1 MTREEIYQRCEREID
16 RTKGVLLEA
25 GTGSGKSKVAVDLC
39 KHIGEHYTE
48 PMQVLILV
56 AKRVHKQT
64 WANEL
69 HKWHPSGNPVM
80 VVQTECYE
88 SLKKCVGYSY
98 DVVILD
104 ECHHVQSELRQE
116 LLNHVSFRYMIG
128 LSATIPKKL
137 KYHLMTT
144 YNLGLVQCSLQDAIE
159 DGILPEP
166 EIMLLPL
173 QLQNYAKSE
182 TIEINPKKPGEIYY
196 DEYERLW
203 AHKKN
208 HHAILRCTPKQKLQ
222 YMNNRIIFAKRAFDA
237 TRNEGA
243 KRRWL
248 RMCGDRLKFLAECK
262 NSLVKELLGNMSDK
276 RVLTFCTS
284 IEQTEELGSNCIH
297 SKNKNADD
305 ILKKFNDGKLNHI
318 TACQVL
324 NEGVN
329 LKNCQFG
336 VFANINASGI
346 IKVQRVG
353 RILRHEHPV
362 VIIPYYVGSREEE
375 IVKEWIG
382 EYNEKL
388 IHKYNT
394 LKDLTDAI
402 INR

>member
-16 RTKGVLLEA
+16 RTKGVLFEA
-25 GTGSGKSKVAVDLC
+25 GTGYGKTSVAIKLLNYISSVLGHPVNVLYLVDRNVQKTTATVEFSKWGLNRD
-39 KHIGEHYTE
+39 T
-48 PMQVLILV
+48 
-56 AKRVHKQT
+56 
-64 WANEL
+64 N
-69 HKWHPSGNPVM
+69 
-80 VVQTECYE
+80 VQLECYA
-88 SLKKCVGYSY
+88 SLKNHVGKTY
-98 DVVILD
+98 DVVVLD
-104 ECHHVQSELRQE
+104 ECHHVRSELKRE
-116 LLNHVSFRYMIG
+116 LLNHVTFEYMIG
-128 LSATIPKKL
+128 LSATIPNKL
-137 KYHLMTT
+137 KYYLINT
-144 YNLGLVQCSLQDAIE
+144 YHVGFVSRSLNDAIE
-159 DGILPEP
+159 DGVLPEP

-182 TIEINPKKPGEIYY
+182 TIEINPKKPGQIYY

-222 YMNNRIIFAKRAFDA
+222 YLDNKIIFAKRAFERMR
-237 TRNEGA
+237 TEPM

-248 RMCGDRLKFLAECK
+248 RLCGDRLKFLAECK
-262 NSLVKELLGNMSDK
+262 NSLVKELLDKISDK

-284 IEQTEELGSNCIH
+284 IEQTEVLGKNCIH
-297 SKNKNADD
+297 SKNKNANA
-305 ILKKFNDGKLNHI
+305 ILDKFNKGKLNHI

-336 VFANINASGI
+336 VFANINASSI

-388 IHKYNT
+388 IHEYNT
-394 LKDLTDAI
+394 LNDLTNAI

>member
-25 GTGSGKSKVAVDLC
+25 GTGFGKSKCAIELLN
-39 KHIGEHYTE
+39 HIAITKGKFN
-48 PMQVLILV
+48 VLLLV
-56 AKRVHKQT
+56 AKTVHKDT
-64 WANEL
+64 WKNEFE
-69 HKWHPSGNPVM
+69 KWSLDCNIKVT
-80 VVQTECYE
+80 VECYE
-88 SLKKCVGYSY
+88 SLKKHACETF
-98 DVVILD
+98 DIVVLD
-104 ECHHVQSELRQE
+104 EVHHVQSELRIQ
-116 LLNHVSFRYMIG
+116 LLQTIGFEYLLG
-128 LSATIPKKL
+128 LSATIPRKL
-137 KYHLMTT
+137 KSYLMHT
-144 YNLGLVQCSLQDAIE
+144 YNVGLVQCSLQDAIE
-159 DGILPEP
+159 DGVLPEP

-173 QLQNYAKSE
+173 QLDN
-182 TIEINPKKPGEIYY
+182 TIKCEEIEVNPKGSRGTVYDNYEKLWYY
-196 DEYERLW
+196 
-203 AHKKN
+203 KKN
-208 HHAILRCTPKQKLQ
+208 KLHAVLRCTKKQKLQ
-222 YMNNRIIFAKRAFDA
+222 YMDNRIIFAKRTFDR

-243 KRRWL
+243 KLRWL

-262 NSLVKELLGNMSDK
+262 NDLVKELLSKISDK

-297 SKNKNADD
+297 SKNKDADT
-305 ILKKFNDGKLNHI
+305 ILEKFNKGKLNHI

-362 VIIPYYVGSREEE
+362 VIIPYYVNSREEE

-388 IHKYNT
+388 IHEYNT
-394 LKDLTDAI
+394 LNDLTNAI

>member
-25 GTGSGKSKVAVDLC
+25 GTGSGKSSVAIHLLNHLNPDN
-39 KHIGEHYTE
+39 KPFT
-48 PMQVLILV
+48 VLLLV
-56 AKRVHKQT
+56 AKTVHKFT
-64 WANEL
+64 WEEEFN
-69 HKWHPSGNPVM
+69 KWGLNSEIAVCS
-80 VVQTECYE
+80 ECYE
-88 SLKKCVGYSY
+88 SLKKHVGQFY
-98 DVVILD
+98 DAIILD
-104 ECHHVQSELRQE
+104 ECHHVQSELRQG
-116 LLNHVSFRYMIG
+116 LLDHVSFRYMIG

-137 KYHLMTT
+137 KYRLMNT
-144 YNLGLVQCSLQDAIE
+144 YKLGLVQCSLQDAIE

-173 QLQNYAKSE
+173 HLDNTVKCE
-182 TIEINPKKPGEIYY
+182 EIEVNPKGSRGTVYDDYEKLWYY
-196 DEYERLW
+196 
-203 AHKKN
+203 KKSKL
-208 HHAILRCTPKQKLQ
+208 HAILRCTPKQKLQ
-222 YMNNRIIFAKRAFDA
+222 YMDNRIIYAKRAFDR

-243 KRRWL
+243 KLRWL
-248 RMCGDRLKFLAECK
+248 KMCGDRLKFLAECK
-262 NSLVKELLGNMSDK
+262 NSIVKELLSKISDK

-297 SKNKNADD
+297 SKNKNADAV
-305 ILKKFNDGKLNHI
+305 LEKFNKGKLNHI

-336 VFANINASGI
+336 IFANINASGI

-362 VIIPYYVGSREEE
+362 VIIPYYVNSREEE
-375 IVKEWIG
+375 IVKDWIG

-388 IHKYNT
+388 IHEYNT
-394 LKDLTDAI
+394 LEDLTNAV

>member
-25 GTGSGKSKVAVDLC
+25 GTGFGKSRCALKLV
-39 KHIGEHYTE
+39 KHISKLIDGF
-48 PMQVLILV
+48 PNVLIVV
-56 AKRVHKQT
+56 AKTVHKDT
-64 WANEL
+64 WVEEIK
-69 HKWHPSGNPVM
+69 KWCPRLGM
-80 VVQTECYE
+80 IIQIECYE
-88 SLKKCVGYSY
+88 SLKKCTEDNY

-116 LLNHVSFRYMIG
+116 LLSHVSFRYMIG

-137 KYHLMTT
+137 KYRLMST

-159 DGILPEP
+159 DGVLPEP

-173 QLQNYAKSE
+173 QLDNTVKCE
-182 TIEINPKKPGEIYY
+182 EIEVNPKGSRGTVYDDYEKLWYY
-196 DEYERLW
+196 
-203 AHKKN
+203 KKSKL
-208 HHAILRCTPKQKLQ
+208 HAILRCTPKQKLQ
-222 YMNNRIIFAKRAFDA
+222 YMDNRIVYAKRAFDR

-243 KRRWL
+243 KLRWL
-248 RMCGDRLKFLAECK
+248 KMCGDRLKFLAECK
-262 NSLVKELLGNMSDK
+262 NSIVKELLSKSAEK

-297 SKNKNADD
+297 SKNKNADAVLD
-305 ILKKFNDGKLNHI
+305 KFNKGKLNHI

-336 VFANINASGI
+336 IFANINASGI

-362 VIIPYYVGSREEE
+362 VIIPYYVNSREEE
-375 IVKEWIG
+375 IVKDWIG

-388 IHKYNT
+388 IHEYNT
-394 LKDLTDAI
+394 LEDLTDAV

>member
-25 GTGSGKSKVAVDLC
+25 GTGSGKSSVAIHLLNHLNPDN
-39 KHIGEHYTE
+39 KPFT
-48 PMQVLILV
+48 VLLLV
-56 AKRVHKQT
+56 AKTVHKFT
-64 WANEL
+64 WEEEFN
-69 HKWHPSGNPVM
+69 KWGLNSEIAVCS
-80 VVQTECYE
+80 ECYE
-88 SLKKCVGYSY
+88 SLKKHVGQSY
-98 DVVILD
+98 DVIILD

-116 LLNHVSFRYMIG
+116 LLSHVSFRYMIG

-137 KYHLMTT
+137 KYRLMST

-222 YMNNRIIFAKRAFDA
+222 YMDNQIVIAKRVFEVQR
-237 TRNEGA
+237 TLYL

-248 RMCGDRLKFLAECK
+248 KMCGDRLKFLAECK
-262 NSLVKELLGNMSDK
+262 NELVKKLLDKISDK

-284 IEQTEELGSNCIH
+284 IEQTEILGKNCIH
-297 SKNKNADD
+297 SKNKNADAV
-305 ILKKFNDGKLNHI
+305 LEKFNQGKLNHI
-318 TACQVL
+318 TACQIL

-336 VFANINASGI
+336 IFANINASSI

-353 RILRHEHPV
+353 RILRHDHPV
-362 VIIPYYVGSREEE
+362 VIIPYYKDSREEE
-375 IVKEWIG
+375 IVEEWIG
-382 EYNEKL
+382 EYDEKL
-388 IHKYNT
+388 IHEYS
-394 LKDLTDAI
+394 DLDSLINAI
-402 INR
+402 V

>member
-25 GTGSGKSKVAVDLC
+25 GTGSGKSSVAIHLLNHLNPDN
-39 KHIGEHYTE
+39 KPFT
-48 PMQVLILV
+48 VLLLV
-56 AKRVHKQT
+56 AKTVHKFT
-64 WANEL
+64 WEEEFN
-69 HKWHPSGNPVM
+69 KWGLNSETAVCS
-80 VVQTECYE
+80 ECYE
-88 SLKKCVGYSY
+88 SLKKHVGQSY
-98 DVVILD
+98 DVIILD

-116 LLNHVSFRYMIG
+116 LLDHVSFRYMIG

-137 KYHLMTT
+137 KYRLMST

-222 YMNNRIIFAKRAFDA
+222 YMDNQIVIAKRVFEVQR
-237 TRNEGA
+237 TLYL

-248 RMCGDRLKFLAECK
+248 KMCGDRLKFLAECK
-262 NSLVKELLGNMSDK
+262 NELVKKLLDKISDK

-284 IEQTEELGSNCIH
+284 IEQTEILGKNCIH
-297 SKNKNADD
+297 SKNKNADAV
-305 ILKKFNDGKLNHI
+305 LEKFNQGKLNHI
-318 TACQVL
+318 TACQIL

-336 VFANINASGI
+336 IFANINASSI

-353 RILRHEHPV
+353 RILRHDHPV
-362 VIIPYYVGSREEE
+362 VIIPYYKDSREEE
-375 IVKEWIG
+375 IVEEWIG
-382 EYNEKL
+382 EYDEKL
-388 IHKYNT
+388 IHEYS
-394 LKDLTDAI
+394 DLDSLINAI
-402 INR
+402 V

>member
-25 GTGSGKSKVAVDLC
+25 GTGYGKSKCAIELLNHIAVT
-39 KHIGEHYTE
+39 KGKFN
-48 PMQVLILV
+48 VLLLV
-56 AKRVHKQT
+56 AKTVHKDT
-64 WANEL
+64 WKNEFE
-69 HKWHPSGNPVM
+69 KWSLDCNIKVT
-80 VVQTECYE
+80 VECYE
-88 SLKKCVGYSY
+88 SLKKHACETF
-98 DVVILD
+98 DIVVLD
-104 ECHHVQSELRQE
+104 EVHHIQSELRLQ
-116 LLNHVSFRYMIG
+116 LLQTLGFEYMIG

-137 KYHLMTT
+137 KYYLMTT
-144 YNLGLVQCSLQDAIE
+144 YKLGLVQCSLQDAIE

-173 QLQNYAKSE
+173 QLQNHVKSE

-222 YMNNRIIFAKRAFDA
+222 YMDNRIIFAKRAFDR

-243 KRRWL
+243 KLRWL
-248 RMCGDRLKFLAECK
+248 KMCGDRLKFLAECK
-262 NSLVKELLGNMSDK
+262 NDLVKELLDKISGK

-284 IEQTEELGSNCIH
+284 IEQTEVLGKNCIH
-297 SKNKNADD
+297 SKNKDADD
-305 ILKKFNDGKLNHI
+305 ILNQFNEGRLNHI

-375 IVKEWIG
+375 IVKDWIG
-382 EYNEKL
+382 EYDKKL
-388 IHKYNT
+388 IHEYNT

>member
-25 GTGSGKSKVAVDLC
+25 GTGTGKSKIALDLI
-39 KHIGEHYTE
+39 KHISEVLGRPPY
-48 PMQVLILV
+48 VLIVV
-56 AKRVHKQT
+56 AKTVHKET
-64 WANEL
+64 WIKEIK
-69 HKWHPSGNPVM
+69 KWASGFEM
-80 VVQTECYE
+80 AIQIECYE
-88 SLKKCVGYSY
+88 SLKKCLDDSY
-98 DVVILD
+98 TVVILD
-104 ECHHVQSELRQE
+104 ECHHAQSELRQE
-116 LLNHVSFRYMIG
+116 LLKHVSFRYMIG

-137 KYHLMTT
+137 KYHLMAT

-173 QLQNYAKSE
+173 QLQNHVKSE

-222 YMNNRIIFAKRAFDA
+222 YMDNRIIFAKRAFDR

-243 KRRWL
+243 KLRWL
-248 RMCGDRLKFLAECK
+248 KMCGDRLKFLAECK
-262 NSLVKELLGNMSDK
+262 NGLVKELLSKISDK

-284 IEQTEELGSNCIH
+284 IEQTEKLGSNCIH

-305 ILKKFNDGKLNHI
+305 ILEKFNKGKLNHI

-362 VIIPYYVGSREEE
+362 VIIPYYVNSREEE
-375 IVKEWIG
+375 IVQQWIG
-382 EYNEKL
+382 EYNKKL